1 MKKSMNEMKWNV
13 WKSQCIVYVMIRNV
27 LTRHIQNLYEENYN
41 ASLKE
46 GGKWSSKANEL
57 SNRKSNNEQNALPA
71 VKIHLSIM

>member
-46 GGKWSSKANEL
+46 VRW
-57 SNRKSNNEQNALPA
+57 
-71 VKIHLSIM
+71 